1 MTGEQRTVR
10 RTQRRPGGARRR
22 AARGLSAVLAL
33 CLAGAGAPDG
43 VQAQPAPDAQPQAP
57 AAGPEARTGRQISA
71 PRIGSPPVID
81 GRLDDAVWR
90 DAAHV
95 TDLYQRRPH
104 DGLPATE
111 ATDIFLAYDSD
122 NLYLGF
128 HAHYSDTGL
137 LRANRR
143 DRDETFEDDLF
154 LVYFDPFL
162 DQQRAYV
169 FTVNGYGVQGDAV
182 LNTRG
187 WGRGR
192 EGVPRG
198 DGSWDVLF
206 DTAAEVVDDGF
217 TAEMAIP
224 FKSLRYPRR
233 EPGAPHRWGLQIARL
248 IVGKDEV
255 ALWSPVSRDVAGFM
269 PQMGVLE
276 GMTDL
281 SRSRN
286 IEILPTFTAIRFGSL
301 NRATGTFGD
310 KDVQPE
316 GGVNFKYG
324 VTSNLTADI
333 TLNPDFSQVESD
345 LPQIEVNQR
354 FALFYPELR
363 PFFLEGA
370 EIFDVEGPITP
381 VHTRRIVDPLLG
393 AKLTGKVGR
402 TTVGVM
408 YADDEAPGDIDDPD
422 DPLHGLAAQTFVG
435 RVRYDLYT
443 ESHVGAIFTDRELLD
458 GHSRLAG
465 FDSNFRLND
474 THSVAFRAMRTA
486 HRDLDGRE
494 SAGHLQNAE
503 IRMQGRH
510 LRYNVGFYELSPE
523 FRTDVGFV
531 RRTDQ
536 RVVRFNGQYVR
547 HPETWLQRWGPE
559 WTYERNHD
567 FAGVLQDEQAGGGL
581 NFAFARNSFIATNY
595 DRVLERYQG
604 IDFYKKRFRVF
615 ARTDASRRIG
625 LSLEYR
631 RGDQIFFDP
640 ASPYLG
646 YERGL
651 SAFINLRPV
660 SRLKSE
666 INIDT
671 NRFTDPRNGGA
682 DVFEVRIVRALTTW
696 QFSNRLLARNIS
708 EYNTFDKT
716 FDLNVLF
723 TYRVNAGTVFY
734 AGYDDHYQQADRI
747 DWSFDRD
754 ELARG
759 LYYST
764 GRRRT
769 NRAIFL
775 KVQYLFRY

>member
-1 MTGEQRTVR
+1 MSGEQCA
-10 RTQRRPGGARRR
+10 ARRLSVALAVCLAAATAPGILR
-22 AARGLSAVLAL
+22 AQAGPDAQQQS
-33 CLAGAGAPDG
+33 AGAGA
-43 VQAQPAPDAQPQAP
+43 AAP
-57 AAGPEARTGRQISA
+57 AGRRISA
-71 PRIGSPPVID
+71 PRISSPPVID
-81 GRLDDAVWR
+81 GRLDEAVWR
-90 DAAHV
+90 DAAHI

-122 NLYLGF
+122 NFYLGF

-198 DGSWDVLF
+198 DNSWDVLF
-206 DTAAEVVDDGF
+206 DTAAEIVDDGF
-217 TAEMAIP
+217 VAEMAIP

-255 ALWSPVSRDVAGFM
+255 AIWSPVSRDVAGFM

-286 IEILPTFTAIRFGSL
+286 LEILPTFTAIRFGAL
-301 NRATGTFGD
+301 DRATGTFSD
-310 KDVQPE
+310 KDPRPE
-316 GGVNFKYG
+316 GGVNLKYG
-324 VTSNLTADI
+324 VTSNLTADV

-363 PFFLEGA
+363 PFFIEGA
-370 EIFDVEGPITP
+370 EIFDVEGPITA
-381 VHTRRIVDPLLG
+381 VHTRRIVDPLIG

-408 YADDEAPGDIDDPD
+408 YADDEAPGAVDDPD

-494 SAGHLQNAE
+494 AEGHLQNAE

-547 HPETWLQRWGPE
+547 HPEIWLQRWGPE

-567 FAGVLQDEQAGGGL
+567 FDGVLQDEQVGGGL
-581 NFAFARNSFIATNY
+581 NFAFARNSFVATNY

-604 IDFYKKRFRVF
+604 IDFYKTRFRMF

-631 RGDQIFFDP
+631 RGDQIYFDP

-646 YERGL
+646 YERGI
-651 SAFINLRPV
+651 SAFINLRPI

-671 NRFTDPRNGGA
+671 NRFTDPRQGGG

-747 DWSFDRD
+747 DWGFDRD
-754 ELARG
+754 ELARRH
-759 LYYST
+759 YYTSE
-764 GRRRT
+764 RRRT

>member
-1 MTGEQRTVR
+1 MHPTIPVR
-10 RTQRRPGGARRR
+10 GAQPPPALRPLGI
-22 AARGLSAVLAL
+22 AAVM
-33 CLAGAGAPDG
+33 CLACVAAYAG
-43 VQAQPAPDAQPQAP
+43 QAP
-57 AAGPEARTGRQISA
+57 ESPPRATPATAAQQGGRRITP
-71 PRIGSPPVID
+71 PRIDRAPVID
-81 GRLDDAVWR
+81 GRLDDPAWAQ
-90 DAAHV
+90 AAHV
-95 TDLYQRRPH
+95 TDLYQRRPL
-104 DGLPATE
+104 DGAPATE
-111 ATDIFLAYDSD
+111 ASDIFLAYDSD

-128 HAHYSDTGL
+128 HARYSDPGL

-143 DRDETFEDDLF
+143 DRDQTFEDDLF
-154 LVYFDPFL
+154 LVYLDPFR

-169 FTVNGYGVQGDAV
+169 FTVNGYGVQGDAL

-187 WGRGR
+187 FGRGR

-198 DGSWDVLF
+198 DDSWDVLF
-206 DTAAEVVDDGF
+206 ETAAEQVADGF

-224 FKSLRYPRR
+224 FKSIRYPPR
-233 EPGAPHRWGLQIARL
+233 EPGAVHEWGLQIARL
-248 IVGKDEV
+248 VVGKDEV
-255 ALWSPVSRDVAGFM
+255 LLWSPISRDIAGFM
-269 PQMGVLE
+269 PQMGLLE

-286 IEILPTFTAIRFGSL
+286 IEILPTFTAIRFGAL
-301 NRATGTFGD
+301 DRATGGFRD

-316 GGVNFKYG
+316 AGINVKYG
-324 VTSNLTADI
+324 VTSNLTADV
-333 TLNPDFSQVESD
+333 TVNPDFSQVESD

-363 PFFLEGA
+363 PFFIEGA
-370 EIFDVEGPITP
+370 EIFDVEGPITA
-381 VHTRRIVDPLLG
+381 VHTRRIVDPRLG

-408 YADDEAPGDIDDPD
+408 YADDVAPGDSDDPD
-422 DPLHGLAAQTFVG
+422 APLRGLSAQTLVG
-435 RVRYDLYT
+435 RVRYDLYP
-443 ESHVGAIFTDRELLD
+443 ESHVGAIFTDRELHD
-458 GHSRLAG
+458 SHSRLAG
-465 FDSNFRLND
+465 FDANFRLSA

-486 HRDLDGRE
+486 HSDLDGRDTE
-494 SAGHLQNAE
+494 GHLHSAE
-503 IRMQGRH
+503 LRMQGRH
-510 LRYNVGFYELSPE
+510 LSYNATYFELSPD
-523 FRTDVGFV
+523 FQTDVGFV

-536 RVVRFNGQYVR
+536 RVVRTTGQYVR

-567 FAGVLQDEQAGGGL
+567 FDGVLQDEQAGGGL
-581 NFAFARNSFIATNY
+581 NLAFARNSFVATNY
-595 DRVLERYQG
+595 DRVLERYRG
-604 IDFYKKRFRVF
+604 IDFHKQRFRVF

-646 YERGL
+646 YERGM
-651 SAFINLRPV
+651 SAFINLRPI

-671 NRFTDPRNGGA
+671 NRFTDPRRGGVE
-682 DVFEVRIVRALTTW
+682 VFEVRILRALTTW
-696 QFSNRLLARNIS
+696 QFSNRLRARNIS
-708 EYNTFDKT
+708 EYNTFDRT
-716 FDLNVLF
+716 LDLNVLF

-754 ELARG
+754 EFARSR
-759 LYYST
+759 YYT
-764 GRRRT
+764 ADRQRT